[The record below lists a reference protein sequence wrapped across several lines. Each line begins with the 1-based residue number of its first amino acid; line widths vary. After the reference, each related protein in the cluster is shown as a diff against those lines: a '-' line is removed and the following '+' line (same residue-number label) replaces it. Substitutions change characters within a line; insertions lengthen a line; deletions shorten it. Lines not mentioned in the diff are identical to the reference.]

1 MKEKNKI
8 EESIIEESMI
18 AYQNDIRKT
27 KKLNNNNLTENEI
40 DLEEEWYYKKLEP
53 LFGENYKERLFKEN
67 FKGFSNLWDRI
78 IDWSINSGNSHYA
91 ITINILDTMDEYIKD
106 KDDYEEFVENTI
118 NMLADYLKIVTY
130 IMIVPEY
137 NKKGKLHLHGII
149 FIKNIM
155 DYNKNIKGNIL
166 NFLKE
171 NLRPKRELNYHGYPE
186 FGKPAYDIK
195 VDYLKSFLD
204 IKKWNMYLY
213 KEHSKWSNENMAYY
227 CPDIT
232 FIDKWRQAVLAYTSF
247 SYLKFNIKNYR
258 LYTDRY
264 DEIIEKIEW
273 REIEHYI
280 KKENI
285 YNLTGIKIVKNE
297 LSDSIII
304 DLILNF
310 LTLNNFYIHKNNIY
324 KKLKNY
330 KISYE
335 KIDSIENMLYVKFKE
350 NIINF
355 FNVNFI
361 AQFENFN
368 SYFLIKE
375 NFKNVEKILKRIEDI
390 NTLKIE
396 PKTDVMEFRD
406 GIYFIKYNTFLQKR
420 LINDLKISTLK
431 FYDKNYDTVRKKD
444 PKNWIQSL
452 LKVLDFKG
460 DFKNLEIF
468 KYLNENNIKIKDIK
482 DNQLEKFIKIC
493 IFIASIFQNKT
504 DNKKKFLYIQGKT
517 STGKTTLLTK
527 VLTRYF
533 GEENIG
539 TMTGE
544 GNFKLQDIYG
554 KELVIIDEFV
564 YDEKLKGDLLK
575 LFGGEKLLISKK
587 YEREH
592 KTIEVLCGIILSNSV
607 MRDDDYRTNEAL
619 NARVEIIE
627 FLQKIGVDKNRDKL
641 LKEEEAEIIIFCN
654 KLYFAINPTK
664 KYNIKTKKMIKL
676 LENKI

>member
-1 MKEKNKI
+1 
-8 EESIIEESMI
+8 MI
-18 AYQNDIRKT
+18 T
-27 KKLNNNNLTENEI
+27 
-40 DLEEEWYYKKLEP
+40 
-53 LFGENYKERLFKEN
+53 
-67 FKGFSNLWDRI
+67 
-78 IDWSINSGNSHYA
+78 
-91 ITINILDTMDEYIKD
+91 
-106 KDDYEEFVENTI
+106 
-118 NMLADYLKIVTY
+118 
-130 IMIVPEY
+130 
-137 NKKGKLHLHGII
+137 
-149 FIKNIM
+149 
-155 DYNKNIKGNIL
+155 
-166 NFLKE
+166 
-171 NLRPKRELNYHGYPE
+171 
-186 FGKPAYDIK
+186 
-195 VDYLKSFLD
+195 
-204 IKKWNMYLY
+204 
-213 KEHSKWSNENMAYY
+213 
-227 CPDIT
+227 
-232 FIDKWRQAVLAYTSF
+232 
-247 SYLKFNIKNYR
+247 
-258 LYTDRY
+258 
-264 DEIIEKIEW
+264 
-273 REIEHYI
+273 
-280 KKENI
+280 
-285 YNLTGIKIVKNE
+285 
-297 LSDSIII
+297 
-304 DLILNF
+304 
-310 LTLNNFYIHKNNIY
+310 
-324 KKLKNY
+324 
-330 KISYE
+330 
-335 KIDSIENMLYVKFKE
+335 
-350 NIINF
+350 
-355 FNVNFI
+355 
-361 AQFENFN
+361 
-368 SYFLIKE
+368 
-375 NFKNVEKILKRIEDI
+375 
-390 NTLKIE
+390 
-396 PKTDVMEFRD
+396 
-406 GIYFIKYNTFLQKR
+406 
-420 LINDLKISTLK
+420 
-431 FYDKNYDTVRKKD
+431 
-444 PKNWIQSL
+444 

-544 GNFKLQDIYG
+544 ANFKLQDIYG